1 MNMVS
6 LIWQYLQIG
15 YTHVL
20 PLGFDHLLFILSLFF
35 MLIYSPLITLLSE
48 LDFTKSLSLLV
59 EAKFVFR
66 SASDC

>member
-1 MNMVS
+1 MVS

-48 LDFTKSLSLLV
+48 LDFTKSLSLSL